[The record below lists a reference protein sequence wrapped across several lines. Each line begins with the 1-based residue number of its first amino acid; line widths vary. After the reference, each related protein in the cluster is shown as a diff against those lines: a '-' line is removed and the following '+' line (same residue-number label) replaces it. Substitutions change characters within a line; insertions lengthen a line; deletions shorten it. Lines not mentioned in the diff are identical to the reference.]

1 MMTDRNIQQAID
13 ACRPG
18 RDDLQSPEM
27 DFLAE
32 AVRSD
37 PEVRRQYERSQ
48 QFDAAVSWA
57 FRDVPVPADLGERLL
72 AVAGTSPEPSPVAP
86 LELSSPPSSAHDVR
100 QDLKPDRRWP
110 RGIRRRT
117 WTVLAGSLAAA
128 AALVGFLIVAQP
140 FGAAEP
146 VADERLPGE
155 IQVWTD
161 AVVRQGWN
169 DNLQAAEL
177 GERPLDA
184 AVRGMPRRWCQIA
197 TDYDAR
203 TMVYDLAPPGS
214 DPAVVFCMRS
224 KARTSALPNSPPW
237 NAFSATGGLTLGVW
251 RRGNMVYVL
260 VVQGGPRRYREFIG
274 ASPLIGFRT
283 GAGCPASLTVKA

>member
-1 MMTDRNIQQAID
+1 MTDRNIQQAID

-72 AVAGTSPEPSPVAP
+72 AVVGVPPEPSPTAP
-86 LELSSPPSSAHDVR
+86 LELSSPPSSARDAR

-117 WTVLAGSLAAA
+117 WAVLAGSLAAA

-177 GERPLDA
+177 GEHPLDP

-203 TMVYDLAPPGS
+203 TMVYDLTPPGS

-224 KARTSALPNSPPW
+224 TTRTSALPNSPPW

-260 VVQGGPRRYREFIG
+260 VVQGGPRRYRDFIE

>member
-1 MMTDRNIQQAID
+1 MTDRNIQQAID

-72 AVAGTSPEPSPVAP
+72 ALVEASPDQSPAAS
-86 LELSSPPSSAHDVR
+86 LELPSPPSSAHDAR
-100 QDLKPDRRWP
+100 QDLQPDRRWP

-117 WTVLAGSLAAA
+117 WTVMAGSLAAA
-128 AALVGFLIVAQP
+128 AALVGFLVVAQP
-140 FGAAEP
+140 FGASEP
-146 VADERLPGE
+146 VVDERLPGE
-155 IQVWTD
+155 IQAWTD

-177 GERPLDA
+177 GERPLDR

-197 TDYDAR
+197 TDYDSR
-203 TMVYDLAPPGS
+203 TLAYDLAPPGS

-224 KARTSALPNSPPW
+224 KVGTSALPRSPPW

-251 RRGNMVYVL
+251 RRGDMVYVL
-260 VVQGGPRRYREFIG
+260 VVLGGPQRYREFIE
-274 ASPLIGFRT
+274 ASPLIGFRV
-283 GAGCPASLTVKA
+283 GDGCPPYLTVKA

>member
-1 MMTDRNIQQAID
+1 MTDRKIQQAID

-18 RDDLQSPEM
+18 CDDLQSPEM

-37 PEVRRQYERSQ
+37 PEARRQYERSQ

-57 FRDVPVPADLGERLL
+57 FRDVPVPADLGERLR
-72 AVAGTSPEPSPVAP
+72 AVLEASSDQSPTASPELP
-86 LELSSPPSSAHDVR
+86 SPPSAARDAR
-100 QDLKPDRRWP
+100 EDLKPPRRWP

-117 WTVLAGSLAAA
+117 WTVMAGSLAAA
-128 AALVGFLIVAQP
+128 AALVGFLLVAQP

-177 GERPLDA
+177 GEHPLDP

-237 NAFSATGGLTLGVW
+237 NALSATGGMTLGVW
-251 RRGNMVYVL
+251 RRGEMVYVL
-260 VVQGGPRRYREFIG
+260 VVQGGPQRYREFIE
-274 ASPLIGFRT
+274 ASPLIGLRN
-283 GAGCPASLTVKA
+283 GIGCPASLIAKA

>member
-1 MMTDRNIQQAID
+1 MTDRKIQQAID

-18 RDDLQSPEM
+18 DDDLQLPEM
-27 DFLAE
+27 EFLAE

-72 AVAGTSPEPSPVAP
+72 TIVEASPDQSPAAP
-86 LELSSPPSSAHDVR
+86 LEPPSPPSSARDAR
-100 QDLKPDRRWP
+100 QDLKPQRRWP

-117 WTVLAGSLAAA
+117 WTVMAGSLAAA
-128 AALVGFLIVAQP
+128 AALVGFLLVTQH
-140 FGAAEP
+140 FGGTEP
-146 VADERLPGE
+146 TADERLPGE
-155 IQVWTD
+155 IQAWTD

-177 GERPLDA
+177 GGRPLDR

-214 DPAVVFCMRS
+214 DPAVVFCMQS
-224 KARTSALPNSPPW
+224 KVRPSALPNSPPW

-260 VVQGGPRRYREFIG
+260 VVQGGPRRYREFID
-274 ASPLIGFRT
+274 ASPLIGFQNRI
-283 GAGCPASLTVKA
+283 ALPASLTVKA